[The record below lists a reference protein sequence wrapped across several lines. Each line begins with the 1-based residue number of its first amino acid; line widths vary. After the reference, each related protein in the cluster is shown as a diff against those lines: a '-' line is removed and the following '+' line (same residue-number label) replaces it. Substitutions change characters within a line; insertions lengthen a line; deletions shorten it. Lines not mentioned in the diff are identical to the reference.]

1 MLDTLSIVK
10 TPTAARKLFGA
21 ALWKVKTKEKVL
33 YLTFDDGPI
42 DEVTPQIL
50 DCLYEYKAKA
60 TFFCIGKNITAQPA
74 LYERIIAEGHSIGNH
89 TQQHLNGWHTE
100 NAEYYEGVEECG
112 KVMRHSANGHLHMI
126 DGQEAT
132 FFRPPYGKLTITQ
145 YNHLK
150 NKYKIVMW
158 DVLAFDFDLKVSKEQ
173 VLNNVL
179 KNTVAGSIIVFHD
192 SLKAKEKVL
201 YALPKVLEHYIQQG
215 YRFERLVHS

>member
-21 ALWKVKTKEKVL
+21 ALWKVKTKDKVL

-42 DEVTPQIL
+42 EEVTPQIL
-50 DCLYEYKAKA
+50 DLLNQYNAKA
-60 TFFCIGKNITAQPA
+60 TFFCIGKNITAHPH

-89 TQQHLNGWHTE
+89 TQNHLNGWQTE
-100 NAEYYEGVEECG
+100 NAQYYKSVEDCG
-112 KVMRHSANGHLHMI
+112 KVMQQRANGHWQLI
-126 DGQEAT
+126 EAQNTT

-150 NKYKIVMW
+150 SKYKIVMW

-173 VLNNVL
+173 VLENVL

-192 SLKAKEKVL
+192 SLKAQEKVL
-201 YALPKVLEHYIQQG
+201 YALPQVLAHYTQLG